1 MVLSELI
8 PDDLMINILSRLPVQ
23 SLVFFRFLNKSWHSL
38 ITDDPAFKA
47 LNLQLH
53 SSDRNSN
60 YVIIIPNVFFIER
73 RLSRVIFCYTNFAT
87 AYAVCTIPFR
97 TVTNHYRVLCSCN
110 GVLCMSNSPID
121 TYFMCRS
128 YDPPINDNLICIT
141 VYLWNPT
148 VREFK
153 ILPPYTPL
161 GNKKLM
167 SNTFGVGPDHRDHDF
182 LVIKIIY
189 FYDEYAGTYNGQRRP
204 LAMVYSL
211 NTKSWSSVAESVV
224 VPCFAYDYPTAFVNG
239 AIHWKAFSFALN
251 EPVIMYFNTAE
262 RVFGEIRF
270 PDNSFDPHMNRVHSR
285 VAVFNGLLAFIVI
298 STLHPAYRRVC
309 DIWVMNEYGVVESWT
324 QRFAIPIPV
333 AWFDRPLGITKNN
346 QLLVDL
352 DGKLF
357 WYDLDSHHRGILGY
371 HGVRCSFDVDTL
383 TESLY
388 LLEAIRE

>member
-1 MVLSELI
+1 M
-8 PDDLMINILSRLPVQ
+8 
-23 SLVFFRFLNKSWHSL
+23 
-38 ITDDPAFKA
+38 
-47 LNLQLH
+47 
-53 SSDRNSN
+53 
-60 YVIIIPNVFFIER
+60 
-73 RLSRVIFCYTNFAT
+73 FCYTNFAT
-87 AYAVCTIPFR
+87 AYAVCPIPFR

-121 TYFMCRS
+121 TYFMCSS

-148 VREFK
+148 VRKFK

-189 FYDEYAGTYNGQRRP
+189 FYDEYAGTYNGRRRP
-204 LAMVYSL
+204 LTMVYSL
-211 NTKSWSSVAESVV
+211 NNKSWSSVAESVV

-298 STLHPAYRRVC
+298 STLHPAYREVC

-333 AWFDRPLGITKNN
+333 AWFERPLGITKNN

-357 WYDLDSHHRGILGY
+357 WYDLDSHHCGILGY
-371 HGVRCSFDVDTL
+371 HGVQCSFDVETL

-388 LLEAIRE
+388 LLKPSRQ